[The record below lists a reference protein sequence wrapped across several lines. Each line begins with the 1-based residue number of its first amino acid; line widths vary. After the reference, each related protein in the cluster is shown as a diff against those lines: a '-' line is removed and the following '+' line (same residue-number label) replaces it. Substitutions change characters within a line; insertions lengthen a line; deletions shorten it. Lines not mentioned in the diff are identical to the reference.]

1 MGKSLNI
8 ILPKKVFVNKKEQ
21 NMKTKLNQNKLKLA
35 IVSAM
40 LVGSAGFSS
49 ASYAATAFGNM
60 IVSADVAMSCTVSA
74 GALDFLT
81 YDPTASANNDVAAT
95 ITSTCTHG
103 GSAKI
108 TMGVGASE
116 AASGSSDDNPLRHL
130 HNSSDASKLPYFL
143 YQEIARTTVWGNSAD
158 TGVGF
163 TANAGVNTSTVYG
176 RIAAGEAASVGTY
189 FDNVSVTLTY

>member
-1 MGKSLNI
+1 
-8 ILPKKVFVNKKEQ
+8 
-21 NMKTKLNQNKLKLA
+21 MKTKLNQSKLKGA

-40 LVGSAGFSS
+40 LLGTAGFSTS
-49 ASYAATAFGNM
+49 GYAATAFGNM

-81 YDPTASANNDVAAT
+81 YDPTASGNNDAAAT

-116 AASGSSDDNPLRHL
+116 AATGSSNENPLRHL
-130 HNSSDASKLPYFL
+130 HNSTDASKLPYFL
-143 YQEIARTTVWGNSAD
+143 YQETGRTTVWGNSAD
-158 TGVGF
+158 TGVAF
-163 TANAGVNTSTVYG
+163 TATTGINTSTVYG
-176 RIAAGEAASVGTY
+176 RISAGEAASVGSY
-189 FDNVSVTLTY
+189 ADSVAVTLTY